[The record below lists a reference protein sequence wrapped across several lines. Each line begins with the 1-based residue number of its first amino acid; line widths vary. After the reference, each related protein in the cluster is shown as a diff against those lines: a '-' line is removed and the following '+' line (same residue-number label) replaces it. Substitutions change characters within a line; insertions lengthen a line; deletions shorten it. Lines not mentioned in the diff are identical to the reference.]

1 MTLSLVMRPSL
12 SQYLE
17 NNFWSA
23 SRSSASTNSSFSEAP
38 RHSPPPCL
46 LKGVGFVEEDVKRGR
61 SMQIRFNEL
70 REILLNK
77 GIELES
83 CWRRKDDAIGTIQ
96 L

>member
-1 MTLSLVMRPSL
+1 
-12 SQYLE
+12 
-17 NNFWSA
+17 
-23 SRSSASTNSSFSEAP
+23 
-38 RHSPPPCL
+38 
-46 LKGVGFVEEDVKRGR
+46 
-61 SMQIRFNEL
+61 MQIRFNEL